1 MRKHE
6 LDLALDCGLFGHLG
20 VVDEGAALV
29 AAGRDITGG
38 HILETF
44 LQEDLL

>member
-6 LDLALDCGLFGHLG
+6 LDLALDCGLLGHLG

-44 LQEDLL
+44 LQED